1 MKKSI
6 LLIIA
11 ISSIL
16 LLSCSSDTR
25 IIEDIDKVYND
36 NKGYETTLEM
46 RIIDD
51 KRESI
56 YKMKEKYIKDN
67 IVSFEI
73 LEPKESKGIIIEY
86 KDDKIYLNHASIR
99 QSITLK
105 AVKDFDKGILL
116 INFFENLDLIESIDK
131 EEIDGKDYY
140 IINYLP
146 EETNKYNHERY
157 IYLRKKNL
165 EPYRMEINDRKGN
178 TRVIIEYEDFKYIK
192 DD

>member
-116 INFFENLDLIESIDK
+116 INFFENLDLIKSIDK

-165 EPYRMEINDRKGN
+165 EPYRMEIKDRKGN

>member
-25 IIEDIDKVYND
+25 IIEDIDKLYND

>member
-1 MKKSI
+1 M
-6 LLIIA
+6 
-11 ISSIL
+11 
-16 LLSCSSDTR
+16 
-25 IIEDIDKVYND
+25 YND